1 MNKLNRNSFTN
12 IDDNLHI
19 TIAESI
25 LNQLKHL
32 KFLQYTTLNNQ
43 LHNQLLNILIEQ
55 LSDNILIP
63 INTSITVSI
72 RKDI

>member
-1 MNKLNRNSFTN
+1 MNKLNRIDFTN

-19 TIAESI
+19 TIVDTI

-63 INTSITVSI
+63 METSITVSI